1 MRPST
6 SRKPLPEDPATT
18 DDSVD
23 ASVDNVI
30 TIVCPGV
37 IVSSNI
43 IYTYISI
50 APSILRA
57 VDTVLVAH

>member
-6 SRKPLPEDPATT
+6 LRRPLKEDPATT

-37 IVSSNI
+37 IVSSSI
-43 IYTYISI
+43 IYISMS
-50 APSILRA
+50 PSILRA
-57 VDTVLVAH
+57 VDVLIAH